1 MFSSLDDKCSSTDS
15 NNVDNDA
22 RNAKKRRHLTIK
34 SVTNEED
41 DTTDW
46 KPSNWEKTLQN
57 IREMCKDVIVPLDYM
72 GFDQSMDPNES
83 PEVNTQKLILI
94 YLYVIS
100 NIYCCKQ
107 KKILQVIRYQVLILL
122 ILSAL
127 TVKSVK
133 FAVLERL
140 KTHGLTV
147 DNILETS
154 EEQLANLICPVK
166 FRMVKLTTLYSF
178 L

>member
-83 PEVNTQKLILI
+83 PEVNTEVNTYIFIRDFQHLLLQTKKNLAGNSISSTDFIDTIRSDHQKRQI
-94 YLYVIS
+94 
-100 NIYCCKQ
+100 C
-107 KKILQVIRYQVLILL
+107 
-122 ILSAL
+122 
-127 TVKSVK
+127 SVGTFK
-133 FAVLERL
+133 NTWPDCR
-140 KTHGLTV
+140 
-147 DNILETS
+147 
-154 EEQLANLICPVK
+154 
-166 FRMVKLTTLYSF
+166 
-178 L
+178 